1 MLYECLTVTAIFGI
15 TPILEKYVLQFIEA
29 ETMILLSVFLLFIF
43 CASYLYFFENRTSQ
57 FYRDLQKMNKN
68 WELYGLVLLIAV
80 SLYIVANYLYLFVI
94 SKHKT
99 YMVTTLTASY
109 PIITVILGYLFMG
122 EDITPMHMMGV
133 LMIILGVVFLN
144 M

>member
-29 ETMILLSVFLLFIF
+29 ETLILLSIFLLFIL
-43 CASYLYFFENRTSQ
+43 CVTYLYFFENHTK
-57 FYRDLQKMNKN
+57 FYRDIKKMNKN
-68 WELYGLVLLIAV
+68 WELYVLVLLIAF
-80 SLYIVANYLYLFVI
+80 SIYIVANYLYLFVI

-99 YMVTTLTASY
+99 YIVTSLIASY
-109 PIITVILGYLFMG
+109 PIITVLCGYLFLG
-122 EDITPMHMMGV
+122 EAFTATHILGV